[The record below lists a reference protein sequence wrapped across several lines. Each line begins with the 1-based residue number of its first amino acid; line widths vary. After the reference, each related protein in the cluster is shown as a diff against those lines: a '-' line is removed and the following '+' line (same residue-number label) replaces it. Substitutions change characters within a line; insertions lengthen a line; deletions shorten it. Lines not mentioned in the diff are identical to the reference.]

1 MITPLPLLPDRTTL
15 RSAQL
20 SLRNLIR
27 TELGP
32 GDQLPSESELCTQY
46 QVSRITVRQALG
58 ALENEGAIERRQGIG
73 TFVALPKRAEPYHVF
88 RQRDPKS
95 LQGKAG
101 APHSAWSAS
110 RLSNQICALP
120 RSSRLTPQTK
130 VVKIRRVW
138 NADRKPMC
146 YQVTYIPHS
155 VLRPTRAE
163 LRRDSCH
170 SGLEEALGEPLHEA
184 EESIEAMLAD
194 PYRAELLQIKQGAPL
209 LMLERVALSRSG
221 RAVEYSRFFYNSQ
234 LVKLTLRARRATE
247 FAANGRLTFRVN
259 TKKVAVE

>member
-1 MITPLPLLPDRTTL
+1 MITPLPLLPDEPLYVRL
-15 RSAQL
+15 KV

-73 TFVALPKRAEPYHVF
+73 TFVALPKRAEPITYFGSVIEE
-88 RQRDPKS
+88 
-95 LQGKAG
+95 LAGQGG
-101 APHSAWSAS
+101 SAS
-110 RLSNQICALP
+110 FRLVSLEVIEPDLRVATQL
-120 RSSRLTPQTK
+120 RLTPQTK

-155 VLRPTRAE
+155 ILRPTRAE
-163 LRRDSCH
+163 LRRDSLY
-170 SGLEEALGEPLHEA
+170 SRLEEALGEPLHEA

-247 FAANGRLTFRVN
+247 FAANGRLAFRVN

>member
-1 MITPLPLLPDRTTL
+1 MTTPLPLLPDEPLYVRL
-15 RSAQL
+15 KV

-27 TELGP
+27 TELRP

-73 TFVALPKRAEPYHVF
+73 TFVAAPKRAEPITYFGSVIEE
-88 RQRDPKS
+88 
-95 LQGKAG
+95 LAGQG
-101 APHSAWSAS
+101 WSAS
-110 RLSNQICALP
+110 FRLVSLEVIEADLRVATQL
-120 RSSRLTPQTK
+120 RLTPQTK

-155 VLRPTRAE
+155 ILRPTRTE
-163 LRRDSCH
+163 LRRDSLY
-170 SGLEEALGEPLHEA
+170 SRLEEALGEPLHEA

-194 PYRAELLQIKQGAPL
+194 PYRADLLQIKEGMPL
-209 LMLERVALSRSG
+209 LMLERVVFSRSG
-221 RAVEYSRFFYNSQ
+221 RAAEYSRFFYNSQ
-234 LVKLTLRARRATE
+234 FIKLTLRARRATD
-247 FAANGRLTFRVN
+247 FAANGRLAFRVDME
-259 TKKVAVE
+259 KVAVE